1 MTAYTKAVNFASKD
15 DLAPGNAAKIVKG
28 AEIDTEFNNIA
39 TAVNSKSNSAGPTFT
54 ETVTM
59 STLNVTGTTDVGT
72 VDGGSY

>member
-15 DLAPGNAAKIVKG
+15 DLASGNAAKIVKG
-28 AEIDTEFNNIA
+28 AEIDTELNNIA
-39 TAVNSKSNSAGPTFT
+39 TATNSKSDTADPTFT
-54 ETVTM
+54 GTVTM